1 MQNDTIVEGPNPKP
15 LPSHLPEEA
24 EALISVPEK
33 LHVDKDVRDA
43 FQKFRKAANYIAA
56 GKAHSSLNG
65 VAELRLIVSVC
76 SHDLPAR

>member
-33 LHVDKDVRDA
+33 LHVDKNVRDA
-43 FQKFRKAANYIAA
+43 FQEFRKAANYIAA
-56 GKAHSSLNG
+56 GK
-65 VAELRLIVSVC
+65 LIAKWC
-76 SHDLPAR
+76 RGTPTDRERM